1 MVSDRHPPTDTAKL
15 RDPVRLTK
23 LDVKIQVDATPRTS
37 WQIHHAVR
45 KHFESNCY
53 LFDFTH
59 DSVKRLLSVLVY
71 RGEIQSLYTT
81 CSDGE
86 KGTVYWR

>member
-1 MVSDRHPPTDTAKL
+1 MPQPITTQL
-15 RDPVRLTK
+15 RNVVELTK
-23 LDVKIQVDATPRTS
+23 LDVKMQVDATPRTS

-45 KHFESNCY
+45 EHFESECY

-59 DSVKRLLSVLVY
+59 DPVKRFLSYMVY
-71 RGEIQSLYTT
+71 RGEILSLFTT

-86 KGTVYWR
+86 KGTVYWK

>member
-1 MVSDRHPPTDTAKL
+1 MPQPITTQL
-15 RDPVRLTK
+15 RNVVELKK
-23 LDVKIQVDATPRTS
+23 LDVKMQVDTTPRTS
-37 WQIHHAVR
+37 WQIHRAVR
-45 KHFESNCY
+45 KHFESQCY

-59 DSVKRLLSVLVY
+59 DSVKRLLSDLVY

-86 KGTVYWR
+86 KGTIYWRYS